1 MMSRI
6 TGQAVGEL
14 DHLRQSVADILA
26 TPIGT
31 RVMRRDYGSQVP
43 MLVDQPDNRVTE
55 LRLLSAAASA
65 LMRWEPRL
73 SLSQI
78 SMERDP
84 ETKGKALLTVQGAYL
99 SRAAGRQRAISLTV
113 SAGEMV
119 AA

>member
-1 MMSRI
+1 MMNRN
-6 TGQAVGEL
+6 TGRAISEME
-14 DHLRQSVADILA
+14 HLQQSVADILT

-43 MLVDQPDNRVTE
+43 MLVDQPDNRITQ

-73 SLSQI
+73 ALSNVTI
-78 SMERDP
+78 EREASTP
-84 ETKGKALLTVQGAYL
+84 GRALVTVHGSYL
-99 SRAAGRQRAISLTV
+99 SRAAARPQALSLTV
-113 SAGEMV
+113 PTGG